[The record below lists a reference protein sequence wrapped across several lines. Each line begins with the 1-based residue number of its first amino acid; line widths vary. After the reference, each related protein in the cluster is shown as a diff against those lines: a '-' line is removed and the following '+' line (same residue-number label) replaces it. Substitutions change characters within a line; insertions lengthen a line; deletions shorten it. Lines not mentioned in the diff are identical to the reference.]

1 MNVKDLILCQPA
13 ADIAAALVD
22 RLDIEPAKR
31 SEGIRRITALID
43 SLRGMEPEATDY
55 ILLGVCH
62 MYDDKEFL
70 DANLY
75 YKSELPAELAPLPDI
90 LEMKGID
97 ELTVD
102 ETEQTARAIRL
113 PQCYAFELSPWRE
126 VLGYE
131 VNIANAREVGIA
143 ALCATVLYEMTFF
156 GFDEKTVDAERQK
169 LYDSL
174 HEAEELDKL
183 PPEERA
189 KHFFSAEEVFAEL
202 GIPEPS
208 EEEQQET
215 HRQMCREMLIN
226 SLRTYQ
232 MLEKYVKKQ

>member
-1 MNVKDLILCQPA
+1 MNVKDLILSQPA
-13 ADIAAALVD
+13 ADIAAALID
-22 RLDIEPAKR
+22 RLDIEPGKR
-31 SEGIRRITALID
+31 NEGIRRITALID
-43 SLRGMEPEATDY
+43 ILRGMEPEATDY

-169 LYDSL
+169 LYDSSV
-174 HEAEELDKL
+174 KQ
-183 PPEERA
+183 R
-189 KHFFSAEEVFAEL
+189 SWT
-202 GIPEPS
+202 S
-208 EEEQQET
+208 S
-215 HRQMCREMLIN
+215 HRRNGRNIS
-226 SLRTYQ
+226 SLRRRS
-232 MLEKYVKKQ
+232 LPNWVSLNLPRRNGRKRIGRCAGRC

>member
-1 MNVKDLILCQPA
+1 MNVKELILSHPA
-13 ADIAAALVD
+13 VDIAAALVD

-31 SEGIRRITALID
+31 NEGIRRITTLID

-55 ILLGVCH
+55 MLLGVCH
-62 MYDDKEFL
+62 LYDDKEFL

-75 YKSELPAELAPLPDI
+75 YKSELPAELTPLPEV

-102 ETEQTARAIRL
+102 ETEQAARAIQL
-113 PQCYAFELSPWRE
+113 PQCYAFELSPWHE

-131 VNIANAREVGIA
+131 VNIANVQEVGIA
-143 ALCATVLYEMTFF
+143 AFCAAVLYEMTFF
-156 GFDEKTVDAERQK
+156 GFDEEAVDAERQK
-169 LYDSL
+169 LYDSFR
-174 HEAEELDKL
+174 EAEELDKL

-208 EEEQQET
+208 EEERQKT

-232 MLEKYVKKQ
+232 MLEKYVKK

>member
-1 MNVKDLILCQPA
+1 MNVKELILSRPA
-13 ADIAAALVD
+13 AGIAAALVD
-22 RLDIEPAKR
+22 RLDFEPAKR
-31 SEGIRRITALID
+31 NEGIRRITALID
-43 SLRGMEPEATDY
+43 SLRGMEQEATNY

-75 YKSELPAELAPLPDI
+75 YKSELPAELAPLPEV

-102 ETEQTARAIRL
+102 ETEQAARAIQL

-131 VNIANAREVGIA
+131 VNIANAQEIGIA
-143 ALCATVLYEMTFF
+143 AFYAAVLYEMTFF
-156 GFDEKTVDAERQK
+156 GFDEEAVDAERQK

-174 HEAEELDKL
+174 REAEELDKL
-183 PPEERA
+183 PLEERA
-189 KHFFSAEEVFAEL
+189 KHFFSAEKVFAEL
-202 GIPEPS
+202 GIPEAS
-208 EEEQQET
+208 EEERQET
-215 HRQMCREMLIN
+215 HWQMCREMLFN
-226 SLRTYQ
+226 SLRMYR
-232 MLEKYVKKQ
+232 MLEKYMKTH

>member
-1 MNVKDLILCQPA
+1 MNVKELILSQPA

-31 SEGIRRITALID
+31 NEGIRRITALID

-75 YKSELPAELAPLPDI
+75 YKSELPAELAPLPEG

-102 ETEQTARAIRL
+102 GTKHAARAIQL
-113 PQCYAFELSPWRE
+113 PQCYAFELSPWCE

-131 VNIANAREVGIA
+131 VNIANAREVGVA
-143 ALCATVLYEMTFF
+143 AFCAAVLYEMTFF

-169 LYDSL
+169 LYDSFR
-174 HEAEELDKL
+174 EAEELDKL

-202 GIPEPS
+202 GIPESS
-208 EEEQQET
+208 EEERQET
-215 HRQMCREMLIN
+215 RRQMCREMLIN

-232 MLEKYVKKQ
+232 MLEKYMKKQ

>member
-1 MNVKDLILCQPA
+1 MNVKELILSHPA
-13 ADIAAALVD
+13 VDIAAALVD
-22 RLDIEPAKR
+22 RLDIEPVKR
-31 SEGIRRITALID
+31 NEGIRRITALID
-43 SLRGMEPEATDY
+43 SLRSMEPEATDY

-75 YKSELPAELAPLPDI
+75 YKSELPAELAPLPEV

-102 ETEQTARAIRL
+102 ETELAARAIRL

-131 VNIANAREVGIA
+131 VNIANAQEVGIA
-143 ALCATVLYEMTFF
+143 AFCAAVLYEMTFF
-156 GFDEKTVDAERQK
+156 GFGEETVDAERQK
-169 LYDSL
+169 LYDSFR
-174 HEAEELDKL
+174 EAEELNKL

-208 EEEQQET
+208 EEERQET
-215 HRQMCREMLIN
+215 HWQMCREMLFN
-226 SLRTYQ
+226 SLRTYR
-232 MLEKYVKKQ
+232 MLEKYMKTH